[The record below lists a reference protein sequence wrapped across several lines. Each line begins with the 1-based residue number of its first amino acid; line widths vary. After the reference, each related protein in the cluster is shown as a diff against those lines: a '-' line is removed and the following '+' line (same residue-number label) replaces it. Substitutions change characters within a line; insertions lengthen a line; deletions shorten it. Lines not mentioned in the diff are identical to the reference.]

1 MTLDEQRKVAEGIYR
16 KHTIRVVAWKED
28 LACDVQ
34 SSCPRSE
41 FDFHDSLDL
50 ANEEIRGA
58 VGIS

>member
-1 MTLDEQRKVAEGIYR
+1 MTLDEQRKAAERIYR
-16 KHTIRVVAWKED
+16 KHAIRVVAWKED
-28 LACDVQ
+28 LACDVR

-58 VGIS
+58 VGIV